1 MRNEEFKELQEFEEF
16 KELQEFEV
24 FKSLQPSTRCG
35 ASSNIACYQSSR
47 ALLRSGSLRQLL
59 PA

>member
-1 MRNEEFKELQEFEEF
+1 MRNEEFKELQEFEE
-16 KELQEFEV
+16 